1 MQNKTIKPN
10 YTWCLRGQLTSFHK
24 VRVMGILNT
33 TPDSFYTGSRV
44 PDEVALLKKA
54 EKMVQDG
61 AWMLDV
67 GGYSS
72 RPGATDI
79 NEQEELT
86 RILPAISVLRK
97 NFPEVFISID
107 TYRSKIAQAA
117 IEYGAD
123 VINDISGGLLDKNIF
138 NVVIKNKVPYIAMH
152 MRGTPQTMTSQTTY
166 QHVTKDVC
174 YELAQISNQ
183 LKDAGIHDYAIDPGF
198 GFAKTTE
205 QNFRLLNDLQ
215 YFQLFGKPILAGLSR
230 KSMIWKTLQLSA
242 ADALGGTIALN
253 TLAVVK
259 KASILRVHDVAEAV
273 QLVTLLQQAE
283 L

>member
-1 MQNKTIKPN
+1 
-10 YTWCLRGQLTSFHK
+10 
-24 VRVMGILNT
+24 MGILNT

-44 PDEVALLKKA
+44 PDEVTLLKKA
-54 EKMVQDG
+54 EKMVQEG
-61 AWMLDV
+61 AWMLDI

-79 NEQEELT
+79 HEQEELN
-86 RILPAISVLRK
+86 RIIPAISVLRK

-107 TYRSKIAQAA
+107 TYRSEIAHAA
-117 IEYGAD
+117 IEHGAD
-123 VINDISGGLLDKNIF
+123 VVNDISGGLLDKKMLQ
-138 NVVIKNKVPYIAMH
+138 VVAEKKVPYIAMH

-166 QHVTKDVC
+166 QHITKDVC
-174 YELAQISNQ
+174 FELALISNK
-183 LKDAGIHDYAIDPGF
+183 LKDAAIHDYAIDPGF

-205 QNFRLLNDLQ
+205 QNFTLLNDLQ
-215 YFQLFGKPILAGLSR
+215 YLQHFGKPILAGLSR

-253 TLAVVK
+253 TLAVLK

-273 QLVTLLQQAE
+273 QLVTLLQHAE

>member
-1 MQNKTIKPN
+1 VQNKTIKPN

-44 PDEVALLKKA
+44 PDELALLRKA
-54 EKMVQDG
+54 EKMVQEG

-79 NEQEELT
+79 SEQEELS
-86 RILPAISVLRK
+86 RILPAISALRR

-107 TYRSKIAQAA
+107 TYRSEIARAA
-117 IEYGAD
+117 IEHGAD
-123 VINDISGGLLDKNIF
+123 VVNDISGGLLDKNMVK
-138 NVVIKNKVPYIAMH
+138 VVAKIKVPYIAMH

-174 YELAQISNQ
+174 LELAQISYK
-183 LKDAGIHDYAIDPGF
+183 LRDAGIHDYAIDPGF

-205 QNFRLLNDLQ
+205 QNFKLLNDLP

-242 ADALGGTIALN
+242 ANALGGTIALN